1 MKAANDGA
9 RLVLELLG
17 LVAVG
22 SWGWRT
28 GSSLSGQL
36 IFSVGAVLLVAGVWA
51 VFRADE
57 GAVVQVATGVRV
69 VIEVALFAVATAVL
83 LEAGA
88 TYAAIAFAAAATINE
103 ILDHSL

>member
-1 MKAANDGA
+1 VKAANDGA

-28 GSSLSGQL
+28 GNTLSGQL
-36 IFSVGAVLLVAGVWA
+36 IFSVGAVLLVAAVWA

-57 GAVVQVATGVRV
+57 GAVVQVATGMRV

-83 LEAGA
+83 FQAGA

-103 ILDHSL
+103 VLDHSL